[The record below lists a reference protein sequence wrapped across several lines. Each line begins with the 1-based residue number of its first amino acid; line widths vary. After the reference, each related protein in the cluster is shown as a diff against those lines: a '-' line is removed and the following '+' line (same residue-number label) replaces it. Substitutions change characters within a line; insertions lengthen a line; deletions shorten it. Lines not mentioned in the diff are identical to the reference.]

1 MHSNRISMAFQAPR
15 SPQSIYEPEFVEKLF
30 NEMSLTYER
39 MNTIT
44 SFGFSNRWR
53 KQCVHELAIEPG
65 QVVIDLMTGMGETW
79 DYICRRIGPDGTLM
93 GVDFCEGMLRYADQ
107 KRQKKRFSS
116 HTITIQKQNVLA
128 GTIPAQSADHV
139 VVSFGLKTFNEEQL
153 RQLAFEIAR
162 ILKPGGQFS
171 CIEVSVPEP
180 ALLRSFY
187 LFYLR
192 RVIPLLGALFLGN
205 PQTYRMLGIYCT
217 QFKNTTQCWQ
227 LFQQAGLICWPTSY
241 FFGCASGIV
250 GHKPT

>member
-1 MHSNRISMAFQAPR
+1 MPKL
-15 SPQSIYEPEFVEKLF
+15 PQSIYEPEFVKDLF

-53 KQCVHELAIEPG
+53 RRCVFELTIQPG
-65 QVVIDLMTGMGETW
+65 QVVVDLMSGMGETW
-79 DYICRRIGPDGTLM
+79 DYICQRIGPNGTLV
-93 GVDFCEGMLRYADQ
+93 GIDFCEGMLRYADR
-107 KRQKKRFSS
+107 KRQRKRFSS
-116 HTITIQKQNVLA
+116 HNISIYRQNVLA
-128 GTIPAQSADHV
+128 CTLPAHSADHV
-139 VVSFGLKTFNEEQL
+139 VVSFGLKTFNAGQL
-153 RQLAFEIAR
+153 RQLASEIRR

-180 ALLRSFY
+180 VLLRFVY

-192 RVIPLLGALFLGN
+192 RVIPILGALFLGN

-217 QFKNTTQCWQ
+217 EFKNTAHVWQ
-227 LFQQAGLICWPTSY
+227 LFREAGLICQPTSY

-250 GHKPT
+250 GHKPA